1 MRMVKAL
8 VQACLRLLWIL
19 TLAECKIPDA
29 HVTCLFSED
38 CVLPCNFKPSGNEII
53 RWYLQEGLL
62 LSQTQQGGD
71 QPDQPPQ
78 DHRTRTYLLQD
89 QLSRGN
95 ASLHLSHCGIKDRGR
110 YRCLVNSTLGQQ
122 ESFVIM
128 KVEAS
133 IKMVTMEKS
142 TNREIQCLS
151 KDIFPAPRV
160 QWSTLPPKVNLRPIT
175 HMRSNTEGLYS
186 VQSTLRMFENTLTYI
201 CTVNSTYGSQSWR
214 SSMQERALIGEA
226 GQELSIPCIDR
237 QNLQNF
243 SLTWTF
249 SRTNEPTVILSYN
262 SRTRRISNLW
272 EGRAGLKP
280 DQVLMGDGSLLL
292 HNPES
297 QEHTG
302 TYTCT
307 FTGFQRRHMVQ
318 TQVNIRS
325 RSQLPVTEKMPKT
338 TDQIERTGES
348 HFHMLM
354 IVVVVAVVVAAVITA
369 LLLYR
374 KLRANQR
381 QAGGTTVEDTEME
394 PMETIKT
401 ANDSPMDNCQLTED
415 HSNSHN

>member
-1 MRMVKAL
+1 MIMVKAL

-19 TLAECKIPDA
+19 TLAKCKIPDA

-53 RWYLQEGLL
+53 RWYLHEVLL
-62 LSQTQQGGD
+62 LSQSQQGG
-71 QPDQPPQ
+71 DQPPQ
-78 DHRTRTYLLQD
+78 DHRTRTYLIQD
-89 QLSRGN
+89 QLSRGI
-95 ASLHLSHCGIKDRGR
+95 ASLHLRQCGIKDRGR

-122 ESFVIM
+122 KSFVIM
-128 KVEAS
+128 KVEAP

-142 TNREIQCLS
+142 MNREIQCLS

-160 QWSTLPPKVNLRPIT
+160 QWSTLPPKDNLRPIT
-175 HMRSNTEGLYS
+175 HMGPNTEGLYS
-186 VQSTLRMFENTLTYI
+186 FQSTLRMFENTLTYI

-214 SSMQERALIGEA
+214 SSLQERGLIGEA
-226 GQELSIPCIDR
+226 GQELSIPCIAP

-249 SRTNEPTVILSYN
+249 SRTNDPTVILSYD
-262 SRTRRISNLW
+262 SRTRRTSNLW
-272 EGRAGLKP
+272 VGRAGLKL
-280 DQVLMGDGSLLL
+280 DQVLMGDGSLFL

-297 QEHTG
+297 REQTG

-307 FTGFQRRHMVQ
+307 FTGFQSRHVVQ

-338 TDQIERTGES
+338 TDQAERTGES
-348 HFHMLM
+348 HFQMLV

-381 QAGGTTVEDTEME
+381 QAGGTTVEDTEMQ
-394 PMETIKT
+394 PTETIKT
-401 ANDSPMDNCQLTED
+401 DDSPMDNCQLTEY
-415 HSNSHN
+415 HNNSYN